1 MKVIFAESGTRVFDG
16 TVHVRSPLCYVI
28 VHRCLQQR
36 LLGANR
42 LLGIEGGENGLEP
55 IQC

>member
-1 MKVIFAESGTRVFDG
+1 MKVIFAESGTHVFDG
-16 TVHVRSPLCYVI
+16 TVHVRSALCYVI

-36 LLGANR
+36 LLGTNR

-55 IQC
+55 VQC